1 MKKKIVFSIL
11 IFLVIIII
19 ISFFVFRHDKIACT
33 NSIKE
38 DNYTITNTY
47 KIFYKK
53 DIAYEVFITRQV
65 ESNNNTFLQYFEKQY
80 KNEFNKYNK
89 EYGGYKT
96 ISSTKKDNK
105 YTLKVKIEFKKENVS
120 KLSKNKYFL
129 KENIKGDKLEL
140 EGVYKLFSI
149 NKERCG

>member
-1 MKKKIVFSIL
+1 MKKKIIFSIL
-11 IFLVIIII
+11 ILLIIIVIILSIT
-19 ISFFVFRHDKIACT
+19 FRYDKIVCT
-33 NSIKE
+33 NFIKE

-65 ESNNNTFLQYFEKQY
+65 ESKNNTFLQYFEKQY
-80 KNEFNKYNK
+80 KNEFAKYNK
-89 EYGGYKT
+89 EYGGYKM

-105 YTLKVKIEFKKENVS
+105 YTLEVKIEFKKENIS
-120 KLSKNKYFL
+120 KLSNKYFL
-129 KENIKGDKLEL
+129 KENIKDDKLEL